1 MKRPDLDNVRELLR
15 AKNYE
20 AVAEIEPQI
29 IEYCKQKLNNCI
41 NSIELMQTL
50 LLTLE
55 SQYSEK
61 EKDSTNPLPDYLL
74 GLTNRLI
81 SEYELLRI
89 DDYQS
94 LQANDVTLY
103 YWKHKKKLNVNPVII
118 NKVIEGS
125 KVHIRYTHHEPPN
138 GFEHTFKANNFKFAI
153 RQLASSAKVKVNT
166 KSTFFFFNS

>member
-61 EKDSTNPLPDYLL
+61 EKDSTNPLPDYLFGVKESEVNFQVLILLLFWFQRGNL
-74 GLTNRLI
+74 G
-81 SEYELLRI
+81 
-89 DDYQS
+89 
-94 LQANDVTLY
+94 
-103 YWKHKKKLNVNPVII
+103 H
-118 NKVIEGS
+118 
-125 KVHIRYTHHEPPN
+125 
-138 GFEHTFKANNFKFAI
+138 
-153 RQLASSAKVKVNT
+153 
-166 KSTFFFFNS
+166 

>member
-1 MKRPDLDNVRELLR
+1 MKRSDLDNVRELLR

-20 AVAEIEPQI
+20 AVADIEPQI
-29 IEYCKQKLNNCI
+29 IEYCKQKLNNCSD
-41 NSIELMQTL
+41 SIELMETL

-61 EKDSTNPLPDYLL
+61 EKDSENPLPDYLL

-81 SEYELLRI
+81 SEYGLVRI

-103 YWKHKKKLNVNPVII
+103 YWKHKKKRHINTVII
-118 NKVIEGS
+118 NKVIDGS
-125 KVHIRYTHHEPPN
+125 KVHIRYAHHKPPN

-153 RQLASSAKVKVNT
+153 RQLTSSQIDGVNT
-166 KSTFFFFNS
+166 RYIFFFFNS

>member
-103 YWKHKKKLNVNPVII
+103 Y
-118 NKVIEGS
+118 
-125 KVHIRYTHHEPPN
+125 
-138 GFEHTFKANNFKFAI
+138 
-153 RQLASSAKVKVNT
+153 
-166 KSTFFFFNS
+166 

>member
-29 IEYCKQKLNNCI
+29 IEYCKQKLNNCSD
-41 NSIELMQTL
+41 SIELIHTL

-61 EKDSTNPLPDYLL
+61 EKDSENPLPDYLL

-81 SEYELLRI
+81 SEYGLVRI
-89 DDYQS
+89 DDYHS

-103 YWKHKKKLNVNPVII
+103 YWKHKKKWHSNTVVV
-118 NKVIEGS
+118 NKVIDGS
-125 KVHIRYTHHEPPN
+125 KVHIRYAHHEPPH

-153 RQLASSAKVKVNT
+153 RQLTSSPREEVNI
-166 KSTFFFFNS
+166 KYTFFFFNS